1 MANDDRKLQI
11 DDDWK
16 SAAAAEKEKLAA
28 EVEGRPE
35 QGEYGPLPEPGF
47 LEIVQILAMQAM
59 VGLGGMRGPDGR
71 DIQPNLEVAKH
82 HIDLLSILEQKTE
95 GKLEEQEKQVLNTTL
110 YQLRMAYVET
120 MRMASGGKGR

>member
-1 MANDDRKLQI
+1 MANEDRKLQI

-28 EVEGRPE
+28 EVEGGPE

-71 DIQPNLEVAKH
+71 DIPPNLEVAKH